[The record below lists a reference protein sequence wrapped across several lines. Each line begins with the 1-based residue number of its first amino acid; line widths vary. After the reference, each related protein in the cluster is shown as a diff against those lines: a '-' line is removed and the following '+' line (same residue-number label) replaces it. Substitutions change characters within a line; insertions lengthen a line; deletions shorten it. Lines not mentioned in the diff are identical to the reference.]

1 MTFESA
7 KEYGEHLAKICTDSL
22 AKGNPTTNITCMDML
37 EYLKVAND
45 LFTKSSNTWTKT
57 QPHDKE

>member
-45 LFTKSSNTWTKT
+45 LFTKSSIRS
-57 QPHDKE
+57 DVE